1 MEQNQ
6 VEERVFNEEKFRQ
19 VLNLNPK
26 WSSLVVFSQ
35 IVKHKKISKS
45 VIKKNF
51 YNFVDKEDWAGSSV
65 EEILNWLYELS
76 NEKIKRTKS
85 TKN

>member
-1 MEQNQ
+1 MET
-6 VEERVFNEEKFRQ
+6 EERVFNEEKFRQ

-35 IVKHKKISKS
+35 IIKHKKLSKP

-51 YNFVDKEDWAGSSV
+51 YNFVDKEDWSGSPV
-65 EEILNWLYELS
+65 EEILNWVYELS
-76 NEKIKRTKS
+76 NEKIIRKTKE
-85 TKN
+85 K

>member
-1 MEQNQ
+1 MET
-6 VEERVFNEEKFRQ
+6 EERVFNEEKFRQ

-35 IVKHKKISKS
+35 IVKHKKLSKP

-51 YNFVDKEDWAGSSV
+51 YNFVDKEDWSGSPV
-65 EEILNWLYELS
+65 EKILDWLYELS
-76 NEKIKRTKS
+76 NEKIIRKTKE
-85 TKN
+85 K

>member
-35 IVKHKKISKS
+35 IIKHKKLSKQ

-51 YNFVDKEDWAGSSV
+51 YNFVDKEDWSGSPV
-65 EEILNWLYELS
+65 EKILDWLYELS
-76 NEKIKRTKS
+76 NEKIIRKTKE
-85 TKN
+85 K